1 MRKIFGAALFALALP
16 VVSPAQSQM
25 SSTECPTATGAYLF
39 SNGSWKALD
48 AVHSIGFKTTNV
60 AGAAFSYGAA
70 KAKVKAQ
77 FREPRSPYQL
87 NGGPFA
93 FCLVGVTDSGRD
105 ISVAKFQEE
114 KDRRELAL
122 GSYRL
127 WTGINAQID
136 PKSLIPLSV
145 DKKADK
151 VYLVVGKEALPN
163 GEFILFTLIPD
174 LPAMAKA
181 NTATS
186 LGGYDFGTHTDD
198 KK

>member
-1 MRKIFGAALFALALP
+1 MRKTFAAALLASA
-16 VVSPAQSQM
+16 VSSFSPAHSQT
-25 SSTECPTATGAYLF
+25 SPTECPTATGAYLL
-39 SNGSWKALD
+39 SNGTWRALD

-77 FREPRSPYQL
+77 FREARSPYQL
-87 NGGPFA
+87 SGGTLA

-122 GSYRL
+122 GSYRM

-136 PKSLIPLSV
+136 PKSLIPVSV

-151 VYLVVGKEALPN
+151 VYMVTSKEALPN

-186 LGGYDFGTHTDD
+186 LGGYDFGIHTDD